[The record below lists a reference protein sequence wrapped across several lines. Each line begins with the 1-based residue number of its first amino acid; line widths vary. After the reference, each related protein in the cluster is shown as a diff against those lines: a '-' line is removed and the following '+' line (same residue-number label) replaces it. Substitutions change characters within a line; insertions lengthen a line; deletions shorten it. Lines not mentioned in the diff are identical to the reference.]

1 MVVQAC
7 NFRTSCLFQLAR
19 AYAASTNEPSRK
31 KLKLDDPEPVKE
43 YEIFRQ
49 FFNDFLIDPN

>member
-43 YEIFRQ
+43 YEIFR
-49 FFNDFLIDPN
+49 